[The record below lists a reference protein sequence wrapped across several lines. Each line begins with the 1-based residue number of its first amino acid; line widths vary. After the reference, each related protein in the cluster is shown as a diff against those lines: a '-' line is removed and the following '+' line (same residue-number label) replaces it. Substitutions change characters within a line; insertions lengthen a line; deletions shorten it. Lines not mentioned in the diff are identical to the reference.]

1 MGRPDAHEAELLEA
15 LQPGML
21 ALHLKYG
28 SLDHLVPHKFASK
41 LLLATEKANITV
53 HKLPHG
59 NFGDIEVRG
68 YRLQTAFLTLVSFMG
83 WKPSESAPQSSQLFA
98 WSQRPSWMHQ
108 AA

>member
-1 MGRPDAHEAELLEA
+1 MPNQVKVIGRQAGAVGRPDAHEAELLEA

-28 SLDHLVPHKFASK
+28 SLDHLLAHKFASK

-83 WKPSESAPQSSQLFA
+83 WKTF
-98 WSQRPSWMHQ
+98 
-108 AA
+108 

>member
-59 NFGDIEVRG
+59 NIEVLG

-83 WKPSESAPQSSQLFA
+83 
-98 WSQRPSWMHQ
+98 
-108 AA
+108 